1 MRKGLVSFIIIL
13 CMLIPLA
20 VGCQNNT
27 AAPTLSSIAGEGTT
41 APDKMDAQTTVPL
54 PAFTEPGTEDGK
66 TTEPQEAESSTPTVT
81 PDPTAP
87 QTTEPVIQETEPDTT
102 DAPTE
107 SPQETDPPAT
117 EEPKQTEP
125 KPAQPKPTEPTPTT
139 PVPTEPK
146 PTDPPVTEP
155 PATEPPATEPAE
167 VIDLNALVQYGRNY
181 AANTYGYEVSP
192 GLRDGYYPAYTCVI
206 STMEEGRAAVRGC
219 IDDTTRALLAVPG
232 TQIVVEIDGVLC
244 RARIDIAIVPKDE
257 GTYLVSVY
265 YG

>member
-1 MRKGLVSFIIIL
+1 MKKGLVSFIIIL

-27 AAPTLSSIAGEGTT
+27 AAPTVPSITGEGTT
-41 APDKMDAQTTVPL
+41 SPDKMDAQTTAPL
-54 PAFTEPGTEDGK
+54 PGLTEPDTEGGEM
-66 TTEPQEAESSTPTVT
+66 TEPQEAESSTPTVT
-81 PDPTAP
+81 PNSTAP

-107 SPQETDPPAT
+107 SPRETDPPAT
-117 EEPKQTEP
+117 EEPEHNE
-125 KPAQPKPTEPTPTT
+125 PKPTEPL
-139 PVPTEPK
+139 
-146 PTDPPVTEP
+146 VTEP

-181 AANTYGYEVSP
+181 AANTYGYEVTP

-232 TQIVVEIDGVLC
+232 TQIVVEINGVLC

-257 GTYLVSVY
+257 GTYLISVY

>member
-13 CMLIPLA
+13 CMLIPFT
-20 VGCQNNT
+20 VGCQNTT
-27 AAPTLSSIAGEGTT
+27 AVPTVLSIAGEGPTS
-41 APDKMDAQTTVPL
+41 PDKMDAQTTAPL
-54 PAFTEPGTEDGK
+54 PGLTEPSTEDGEM
-66 TTEPQEAESSTPTVT
+66 TEPQEAESSTPTVT
-81 PDPTAP
+81 PDSTAP
-87 QTTEPVIQETEPDTT
+87 QTTEPFIQETEPAAT

-107 SPQETDPPAT
+107 PPRETA
-117 EEPKQTEP
+117 
-125 KPAQPKPTEPTPTT
+125 
-139 PVPTEPK
+139 
-146 PTDPPVTEP
+146 P

-181 AANTYGYEVSP
+181 AANTYGYEVTP

-206 STMEEGRAAVRGC
+206 STMEEGKAAVRGC
-219 IDDTTRALLAVPG
+219 VDDTTRALLAVPG
-232 TQIVVEIDGVLC
+232 TQIVVEINGVLC